1 MGIIIKEVKDSK
13 TLNDFAKLP
22 YKLYK
27 KNRNWVPPLL
37 SEEKNAL
44 IPEKNPAYEFCKV
57 KLWVAYK
64 NNQCVGRIG
73 GIINQLWIEKNDQ
86 KLGRFTRPEFID
98 DEHIATTLIKTVE
111 DWLKTEGMA
120 GIHGPLGFSNLDH
133 QGLLIEGHDWLPSV
147 ASDYHWDYYQKF
159 FEQNGY
165 EKEIDWLEFRLT
177 FPDALPEKSIKV
189 ADMIMKRYGLKPL
202 NFQSRKELE
211 PYRQPVFELF
221 NKAFSELFGTFPL
234 PQKLIEF
241 YMAKFF
247 PMLNPRYVKVI
258 LDKNDEMAGFLV
270 ALPSLSKAMQK
281 AGGRLFPLGWWH
293 IIRALK
299 KPKEMDLMLT
309 GVKPELQKLG
319 VAALLTNELWKTA
332 KEDGVRFVETTGM
345 LEDNHVAIQMWK
357 SFDHIQHKR
366 KRCYK
371 KMFE

>member
-1 MGIIIKEVKDSK
+1 MSIIIKEVKDTQ
-13 TLNDFAKLP
+13 TLNDFTKLP
-22 YKLYK
+22 YKLYR
-27 KNRNWVPPLL
+27 KNRNWVPPIL
-37 SEEKNAL
+37 SEERDAL
-44 IPEKNPAYEFCKV
+44 IPEKNPAYDFSKV

-64 NNQCVGRIG
+64 DNQCVGRIG
-73 GIINQLWIEKNDQ
+73 GIINRLWIEKNNQ

-98 DEHIATTLIKTVE
+98 DDNVAQKLIQTVE
-111 DWLKTEGMA
+111 EWIKAEGMD

-165 EKEIDWLEFRLT
+165 EKEIDWLEFRIT
-177 FPDALPEKSIKV
+177 FPDAMPEKSYKV
-189 ADMIMKRYGLKPL
+189 ADMIKRRYGLQPQ
-202 NFQSRKELE
+202 NFKSTKELE
-211 PYRQPVFELF
+211 PYKQKVFSLF
-221 NKAFSELFGTFPL
+221 NQAFAQLFGTFPL
-234 PQKLIEF
+234 PQSLIDF
-241 YMAKFF
+241 YIKKFF

-281 AGGRLFPLGWWH
+281 AGGKLFPLGWWH
-293 IIRALK
+293 IMRALK

-319 VAALLTNELWKTA
+319 VSALLMNELWQTA
-332 KEDGVRFVETTGM
+332 KEDGIKFVETTGM

-366 KRCYK
+366 KRCFK